1 VDAGSSLMTS
11 HKPKHEPPRRVILEQ
26 PSAESLGLAD
36 LAPDE
41 GDDAGISLEELGQ
54 TYAALLSKGA
64 DPYSEDGKKSPSDV
78 ATLGEVLATSLRGD
92 SDEERRET
100 SSGLAIATGQTP
112 LRRVVDGDDD
122 RGCEITPRSIA
133 EAILFV
139 GHPQSEPLSSQ
150 QIAGLMRGVTTAEV
164 DELVQDLNETYAA
177 ERAPYRI
184 QSRGAGYLLELREE
198 LAPLR
203 DRFYGRIKEVRL
215 TQGAIDVLAIVAY
228 NQPIT
233 LPEIDR
239 VRGRPSG
246 GVLSQLVR
254 RDILAYERAQENG
267 AKPTYRTT
275 ERFLD
280 LYGLESLDDLPQVD

>member
-1 VDAGSSLMTS
+1 MTR
-11 HKPKHEPPRRVILEQ
+11 KPKPDFPRRAILEP
-26 PSAESLGLAD
+26 PSAESLGLTD
-36 LAPDE
+36 LAPPADE
-41 GDDAGISLEELGQ
+41 DAGISLEELGQ
-54 TYAALLSKGA
+54 TYAALLAKGA
-64 DPYSEDGKKSPSDV
+64 DPYPEEGEANASEDSELAQALASLAPDEANDE
-78 ATLGEVLATSLRGD
+78 ATESANGSATIPGP
-92 SDEERRET
+92 
-100 SSGLAIATGQTP
+100 AP

-122 RGCEITPRSIA
+122 RGCEITPRTIL

-150 QIAGLMRGVTTAEV
+150 QIAGLMRGVTGDEV
-164 DELVQDLNETYAA
+164 DDLVRELNDAYSA
-177 ERAPYRI
+177 EYAPYFI

-198 LAPLR
+198 FAPLR
-203 DRFYGRIKEVRL
+203 DNFYGRIKEVRL

-239 VRGRPSG
+239 IRGRSSG
-246 GVLSQLVR
+246 AAISQLVR
-254 RDILAYERAQENG
+254 REILAYEKAAEKG

-280 LYGLESLDDLPQVD
+280 LYGLESLDDLPQVDRPL